1 MGGNVDEASKGM
13 DDAQSNIGMFSD
25 VASEMSDGSEAILK
39 AVGDLADQS
48 TVLCDEIDEL
58 VN

>member
-1 MGGNVDEASKGM
+1 MEEASKGM
-13 DDAQSNIGMFSD
+13 DDVQSGIGMFSD